1 MHRLGLIAALI
12 LGLFVSPALAEMVVV
27 ATSGDAGLHAGQKLD
42 PAVQISLQQGARV
55 TVLSKTG
62 AMRVI
67 DGPYTGPIGA
77 EEETPK
83 TGAVVAQ
90 WDAVKTFLGDPDARS
105 EVVGA
110 WRSARNDA
118 LVPPT
123 SIWDVSVD
131 SSGPR
136 CTRASGL
143 VLWRKKATLPLTV
156 SVRGPGVRVTDL
168 DWPKGENSLP
178 LPESYSAEDGTMIVS
193 LDGNLREL
201 SIKVLPE
208 AMENAAPGQLLGWLV
223 DNRCTRQAL
232 SLIAHVHA
240 RADIK

>member
-1 MHRLGLIAALI
+1 MRRLSLITAI
-12 LGLFVSPALAEMVVV
+12 VLGLFASPALAEVVVV
-27 ATSGDAGLHAGQKLD
+27 ATSGDAGLQAGQKLD
-42 PAVQISLQQGARV
+42 PADQISLQQGARV

-62 AMRVI
+62 TMRVI
-67 DGPYTGPIGA
+67 DGPYFGPVGGRDDALNAGA
-77 EEETPK
+77 
-83 TGAVVAQ
+83 AVAQ

-110 WRSARNDA
+110 SRSAKSD
-118 LVPPT
+118 LFTSPS

-143 VLWRKKATLPLTV
+143 VLWRKNATLPLTV

-168 DWPKGENSLP
+168 DWPKGDNALVM
-178 LPESYSAEDGTMIVS
+178 PETFAPEDGPMVVS

-201 SIKVLPE
+201 SVKVLPKE
-208 AMENAAPGQLLGWLV
+208 LENAAPGQLLGWLV
-223 DNRCTRQAL
+223 DNKCERQAL
-232 SLIAHVHA
+232 SLIAHVPA
-240 RADIK
+240 RTELR

>member
-1 MHRLGLIAALI
+1 MRRLYMIAAFILGLI
-12 LGLFVSPALAEMVVV
+12 VTPAMAEVVVV

-42 PAVQISLQQGARV
+42 PAVQISLPEGARI

-62 AMRVI
+62 EMKVI
-67 DGPYTGPIGA
+67 DGPYTGPVEA
-77 EEETPK
+77 QDDKPQES
-83 TGAVVAQ
+83 VQVAQ

-110 WRSARNDA
+110 SRSAKSDLLA
-118 LVPPT
+118 SPS

-143 VLWRKKATLPLTV
+143 VLWRKRSTLPLTV

-178 LPESYSAEDGTMIVS
+178 LPDNYTAEDGTMVVS

-201 SIKVLPE
+201 SIKVLPKD
-208 AMENAAPGQLLGWLV
+208 MENAAPGQLLAWMV
-223 DNRCTRQAL
+223 DNKCARQAL

-240 RADIK
+240 RTEIK